1 MPKLTVFFEAVPGTD
16 LQATASAV
24 QAKAAELPHIT
35 DASAEAM
42 VTHGLTYPEIMLGL
56 QTATTMMT
64 TTTAGIAAM
73 TALIQALKKLSD
85 EVPALSRVLVQIGLK
100 KVPVDQLT
108 EQDMKKL
115 AAA

>member
-24 QAKAAELPHIT
+24 QAKAAELPHVT

-42 VTHGLTYPEIMLGL
+42 VTHGLGLQEIILGL
-56 QTATTMMT
+56 QTAGTIMT
-64 TTTAGIAAM
+64 TTTTGIVAL

-85 EVPALSRVLVQIGLK
+85 EIPALSKVLVQVGLK

-108 EQDMKKL
+108 DHDLQKL

>member
-1 MPKLTVFFEAVPGTD
+1 MPKLTFLLEAVPGTD

-24 QAKAAELPHIT
+24 QAKAAELPHVT

-42 VTHGLTYPEIMLGL
+42 VTHGLGLPEIMLGL
-56 QTATTMMT
+56 QTAGTILT
-64 TTTAGIAAM
+64 TTTTGIVAL

-85 EVPALSRVLVQIGLK
+85 EIPALSRILVQVGLK

-108 EQDMKKL
+108 EHDMQKL
-115 AAA
+115 STA

>member
-16 LQATASAV
+16 LQAAASAV
-24 QAKAAELPHIT
+24 QAKAADLPHVT
-35 DASAEAM
+35 GASAQAM
-42 VTHGLTYPEIMLGL
+42 VTHGLTYPEVMLGL
-56 QTATTMMT
+56 QTATTIMT
-64 TTTAGIAAM
+64 TTTAGIAAL

-85 EVPALSRVLVQIGLK
+85 EVPALSKVLVQVGLK

-108 EQDMKKL
+108 EHDIQKL